1 MDIGRPTIREAY
13 VQASSFLRERGI
25 MEPESNAR
33 QLAEHVLGLTRTEL
47 LLRFADPF
55 PQEALAAWQEVL
67 NRKAAGEPLQHI
79 TGEQEFYGRPFKVTP
94 AVLIPRPETELLV
107 EAILEHAPRIWP
119 DGGGLGGSGSRS
131 SGAEPSSLMIGSAG
145 EMTESARESQGTAG
159 LQPADRP
166 LLVVDIGT
174 GSGAIAVTIAGE
186 RPQWRIVATDL
197 SPAALAVARDN
208 AEQSGVSGRM
218 EWLTGDLLQP
228 VIAAGLAPDILVSNP
243 PYIPSGDIAG
253 LQPEVRVYEPL
264 LALDGG
270 EDGLTPYRRLVCQM
284 AELPAYPALVG
295 FEVGMGQAEAVA
307 QLLADERQWDWVET
321 VADLAGIARHVLAGR
336 AVNCR
341 I

>member
-1 MDIGRPTIREAY
+1 MDIAGQTIREAY

-55 PQEALAAWQEVL
+55 PLEALAAWQEVL

-107 EAILEHAPRIWP
+107 EAILEHARRIWP
-119 DGGGLGGSGSRS
+119 DGGGLGGSGSRG
-131 SGAEPSSLMIGSAG
+131 SGTEPSSLMIGSAG
-145 EMTESARESQGTAG
+145 KSQGAAG
-159 LQPADRP
+159 PQPGDRA
-166 LLVVDIGT
+166 LLLTDIGT

-208 AEQSGVSGRM
+208 AERNGVSGGM

-228 VIAAGLAPDILVSNP
+228 VLAAGLAPDILVSNP

-270 EDGLTPYRRLVCQM
+270 EDGLTPYRRLVRQM

-295 FEVGMGQAEAVA
+295 FEVGMGQADAVA